1 MNLLAQA
8 VLSRPQGRNERIS
21 TVTLVALDPQGRDA
35 AARHVVTLQVTQ
47 WKAGVVAQVD
57 DSTLTP
63 LPLALEP
70 ARQRALA
77 YLRQR
82 LAAGD
87 VLQSQQGFAELDG
100 VQALPLTVHAQEPA
114 PQPPQLPESPV
125 QAAAI
130 PALCR
135 RLDGN
140 AWRLMPAGQQ
150 ARLVWRL
157 AEYADA
163 ARGGGAQRLLHAQVP
178 RLVALLGTGDDLL
191 DYCLAYLVGRLG
203 DGGAAVALQA
213 LSQRGASEATRDL
226 AHQAWLALL
235 APQERQAALQE
246 HRDQWDQW
254 EQWVQG
260 EQGAQG
266 EQETRTAPPEDGSQ
280 AQQAVFNALTPQAL
294 LAADTLG
301 AHDGAVHR
309 QLLAWMERIPFTRPW
324 WPAIRRIHKRAEWR
338 RDHALLAVLH
348 ARFDGPRDEGAVFS
362 RDTSL
367 YLRLRGWRQLRRMV
381 SAGHSEGAAQATTLL
396 QAMDRRCA
404 GQASSRSGR
413 LPESRWLLAARLL
426 LPRWPQLHAS
436 ARAHGWYTDEP
447 LDLQQLPAQRVEG
460 LSPLWDAH
468 PERLLQLVGRSQ
480 STLLLWS
487 LTRALQDQKAF
498 LDSLD
503 AAAAAPL
510 LHQTYAPAAA
520 LGLEIAQ
527 QRMVALT
534 DDAARRPW
542 LLALAQCGEGPAARY
557 LGAWLSRDRAAAA
570 RDAEL
575 VAALLLSPA
584 ASSRTQALALLLY
597 ADGAAVALA
606 LLAALPTLDADGAAL
621 ADIRDAVQ
629 ALFADK
635 APLVAHA
642 PGVPAPP
649 LHHLLA
655 HSVTALVEM
664 ATAWLLV
671 HPQGLR
677 TLPAAALRGLLE
689 SEEPA
694 RMACGIR
701 LMGSLADD
709 LLCEQA
715 DMLAGFAVSP
725 HAALRAA
732 AAPLVERLAGTPLYN
747 ARCNAQIAERLHE
760 VLFRAEKAEGV
771 HDAALRLLTGPL
783 AAVAPAR
790 DASGIWRALQAQAT
804 GAQRYGAWG
813 LKALD
818 IQAYTLRQWSTLARH
833 ADADVRALSR
843 QSIDTRLTP
852 MEQTRPEQAEQLL
865 PLADALFADTQQYA
879 REMFGQRLPANALTP
894 ELLIGWVDHP
904 QSWVQ
909 ALGRQRLEQHMSAPE
924 ASLYL
929 ARLAQ
934 HPAPGVQLF
943 VTQWLLALPD
953 EPAPQRA
960 TRLQELQPY
969 FLTVLSQVHRARAS
983 KTRVLHFL
991 RGQVDAPETAAVVAA
1006 IFARQVVSAS
1016 QADQPDYVAGLRDI
1030 VQRHP
1035 HLAQSFM
1042 QPLAAERRGQAPSS
1056 T

>member
-1 MNLLAQA
+1 MPATAKGKALDACRMNLLAQA
-8 VLSRPQGRNERIS
+8 TLSRPQGRNERIS
-21 TVTLVALDPQGRDA
+21 TVKVVALDTQGGA
-35 AARHVVTLQVTQ
+35 AATRHVVTLQVTQ
-47 WKAGVVAQVD
+47 LKAGVVVQVD

-82 LAAGD
+82 LGAGD
-87 VLQSQQGFAELDG
+87 VLQSHEGFAELDG
-100 VQALPLTVHAQEPA
+100 AAPLLSCGQPQNTEQAPVA
-114 PQPPQLPESPV
+114 PRHPESPL

-130 PALCR
+130 PALCK
-135 RLDGN
+135 RLEGS
-140 AWRLMPAGQQ
+140 AWRLMPSGQQ

-157 AEYADA
+157 AEYVDG
-163 ARGGGAQRLLHAQVP
+163 ARDGAAQRLLYAQVP

-191 DYCLAYLVGRLG
+191 DYCLAYLIGRLG

-226 AHQAWLALL
+226 ARQAWLALL
-235 APQERQAALQE
+235 GREEWQAALQPQRE
-246 HRDQWDQW
+246 PWAQWATAQDALRD
-254 EQWVQG
+254 
-260 EQGAQG
+260 AQ
-266 EQETRTAPPEDGSQ
+266 PEARQ
-280 AQQAVFNALTPQAL
+280 AFLASLPPQAL
-294 LAADTLG
+294 LMADELG
-301 AHDGAVHR
+301 VHDGEVR
-309 QLLAWMERIPFTRPW
+309 ERLLAWLEQMPFKRAS
-324 WPAIRRIHKRAEWR
+324 WPAIRRIYKRAEWR
-338 RDHALLAVLH
+338 RDHGLLAVLH
-348 ARFDGPRDEGAVFS
+348 ARFDGPRDESLPFG
-362 RDTSL
+362 RPTSL
-367 YLRLRGWRQLRRMV
+367 YLRLRGWRHLRRMA
-381 SAGHSEGAAQATTLL
+381 SADHSQGAAHATALL

-404 GQASSRSGR
+404 GEPATRSGR
-413 LPESRWLLAARLL
+413 PPESRWLIAAQLL

-436 ARAHGWYTDEP
+436 TRAHSWHTEQP

-460 LSPLWDAH
+460 LAAMWDAQ
-468 PERLLQLVGRSQ
+468 PGQLLQLVGRSQ
-480 STLLLWS
+480 SRLLLWS
-487 LTRALQDQKAF
+487 LTRALQDQQDF
-498 LDSLD
+498 LDGLD
-503 AAAAAPL
+503 AAATAPL
-510 LHQTYAPAAA
+510 LHQGYAPAAA
-520 LGLEIAQ
+520 LGLRIAQ
-527 QRMVALT
+527 QRMVSLA

-542 LLALAQCGEGPAARY
+542 LLALAQCGDGPAASY
-557 LGAWLSRDRAAAA
+557 LGAWLSRDRAGAA

-584 ASSRTQALALLLY
+584 ASSRTQALALLFH

-606 LLAALPTLDADGAAL
+606 LLAALPTLDAEGTAL

-629 ALFADK
+629 SLFGEQG
-635 APLVAHA
+635 PLTAHA
-642 PGVPAPP
+642 ASVPAAP
-649 LHHLLA
+649 LHHLLS
-655 HSVTALVEM
+655 HSVSALVEM

-671 HPQGLR
+671 HPQGLQ
-677 TLPAAALRGLLE
+677 TLPPPTLRALLASG
-689 SEEPA
+689 EPA

-701 LMGSLADD
+701 LMGSLEQD

-715 DMLAGFAVSP
+715 DMLAEFAVSP

-732 AAPLVERLAGTPLYN
+732 AAPLVGRLAGD

-760 VLFRAEKAEGV
+760 VLFRTEKAEGIY
-771 HDAALRLLTGPL
+771 DEALRLLTGPL

-843 QSIDTRLTP
+843 QRIDARLTP
-852 MEQTRPEQAEQLL
+852 MEQTRPDQAEQLL

-879 REMFGQRLPANALTP
+879 REMFGERLPAGALSP

-904 QSWVQ
+904 QPWVQ
-909 ALGRQRLEQHMSAPE
+909 ALGRQRLMQHMSAPE
-924 ASLYL
+924 ASLCL
-929 ARLAQ
+929 TRLAQ
-934 HPAPGVQLF
+934 HPGTSVQLF

-960 TRLQELQPY
+960 ARLQELQPY
-969 FLTVLSQVHRARAS
+969 FLAVLSQVHRARAS

-991 RGQVDAPETAAVVAA
+991 RGQVDAPETAAVVAT

-1016 QADQPDYVAGLRDI
+1016 HADQPDYVAGLRDI

-1035 HLAQSFM
+1035 QLAQGFM
-1042 QPLAAERRGQAPSS
+1042 QPLAAERRGMAPSS